1 MTDEQILDA
10 FLNGTTSNLPP
21 QAKQRLNQM
30 LEEAL
35 RDPDEDYDGWEE

>member
-1 MTDEQILDA
+1 MSDEQILDT
-10 FLNGTTSNLPP
+10 FLNGDTSNLPP

-35 RDPDEDYDGWEE
+35 RDPDEDYSDWEE